1 MTTTAA
7 GPWRDLRLR
16 LASAAL
22 LGPLV
27 LACIWLGEGWFSAL
41 IALTMLGLGWE
52 WVRMAGGASL
62 SRQGL
67 ALPVSVVAASLL
79 AALGLALAGLV
90 LLLAGAAAAYALAGR
105 LPGRLPGRF
114 LAAGVLYIGLA
125 GLALITLRQDA
136 AVGRAN
142 LVFIILLV
150 WASDSAAYLAG
161 RALGGP
167 RLWPA
172 ISPGKTWSGALGG
185 LLGAMLVG
193 ALAALLVPP
202 PAPLAWAALVA
213 GVLGVLSQAGDLLES
228 AIKRYFGVKDSSHL
242 IPGHGGLLDR
252 LDGILAVAP
261 AAALLAL
268 ACGSGVHLWR

>member
-1 MTTTAA
+1 MAVASPA

-22 LGPLV
+22 LGPVV
-27 LACIWLGEGWFSAL
+27 LACIWLGSAWFSAL
-41 IALTMLGLGWE
+41 IVLTMLGLGWE

-62 SRQGL
+62 SRQGV
-67 ALPVSVVAASLL
+67 AVPGSVVAGSLL
-79 AALGLALAGLV
+79 AALGLPLAGMAV
-90 LLLAGAAAAYALAGR
+90 LLAGAGAAHALAGR
-105 LPGRLPGRF
+105 LPARF
-114 LAAGVLYIGLA
+114 LAAGVLYVGLA
-125 GLALITLRQDA
+125 GVALIALRQDE

-142 LVFIILLV
+142 LVFIILVV

-161 RALGGP
+161 RAMGGP
-167 RLWPA
+167 KLAPA

-193 ALAALLVPP
+193 LLAALFVN
-202 PAPLAWAALVA
+202 PAAAVAMAALVA
-213 GVLGVLSQAGDLLES
+213 GGLGVVSQAGDLLES
-228 AIKRYFGVKDSSHL
+228 GIKRHFGVKDSSRL

-261 AAALLAL
+261 VAAVLAW